1 MLNRTM
7 LILLSICLLL
17 TVSETT
23 WAKKRKK
30 KPTPAKS
37 LACPPGLSNL
47 GPDSVPYKTYPL
59 ASGEKIL
66 ICVSPDS
73 IENGVLKAKYLYQYE
88 ASLFRGD
95 KFVARVFSGSQ
106 RTPVVFQ
113 KKNGELYEV
122 MHLNFRN
129 EFYPLYQEKI
139 SCAEDECKRT
149 DKTCVFDQSRLSPLG
164 PKEFEREKIIY
175 AKGAGHIQEMNDGD
189 LAQMSNLALRGRRLA
204 VEFFTDLKPMPI
216 LVGNAPDFY
225 QHMKA
230 LLEEMKTAG
239 CLQVQ

>member
-1 MLNRTM
+1 MSF
-7 LILLSICLLL
+7 LLSICLLL
-17 TVSETT
+17 AVSETT
-23 WAKKRKK
+23 WAKKKKRKSA
-30 KPTPAKS
+30 PAKIV

-47 GPDSVPYKTYPL
+47 GPESVPYKTYSL
-59 ASGEKIL
+59 ATGEKIL
-66 ICVSPDS
+66 ICVSPES
-73 IENGVLKAKYLYQYE
+73 MENGALKGKFLYQYE

-106 RTPVVFQ
+106 RTPVVFE
-113 KKNGELYEV
+113 KKNGELYEI
-122 MHLNFRN
+122 MHLNFRD
-129 EFYPLYQEKI
+129 EFYPLYREKI
-139 SCAEDECKRT
+139 SCAENECKRSE
-149 DKTCVFDQSRLSPLG
+149 KTCVFDQNRLSPLG

-175 AKGAGHIQEMNDGD
+175 AKGVGHIQEMNDGD
-189 LAQMSNLALRGRRLA
+189 LAQMSNLALRGRRMA

-216 LVGNAPDFY
+216 MIGNGPDFY